1 MEMNKNIKNT
11 FIENLR
17 KQGIKNKQ
25 VLDSMSSISR
35 EMFIEPALR
44 MRAYDQDALPIGHS
58 QTISSPFIVAKMTE
72 EIFEQDNMNK
82 VLEIGTGCGY
92 QTAILATLF
101 KKVITVERIKAL
113 HEKSQK
119 ILHELEMKNIKFI
132 HANGFDGYEKESPY
146 DAIILTAAPKKIPDS
161 LIRQLSLN
169 GRMILPLGDD
179 GSQKLFRLK
188 KTRTGVNKKDLDDV
202 RFVPMLDG
210 VV

>member
-1 MEMNKNIKNT
+1 
-11 FIENLR
+11 
-17 KQGIKNKQ
+17 
-25 VLDSMSSISR
+25 
-35 EMFIEPALR
+35 
-44 MRAYDQDALPIGHS
+44 
-58 QTISSPFIVAKMTE
+58 
-72 EIFEQDNMNK
+72 
-82 VLEIGTGCGY
+82 
-92 QTAILATLF
+92 
-101 KKVITVERIKAL
+101 
-113 HEKSQK
+113 
-119 ILHELEMKNIKFI
+119 MKNIQFI

-169 GRMILPLGDD
+169 GRMILPLGED